1 MIKDDNEA
9 DGDPAGSDSGAG
21 LSSSSHVESGG
32 GGGVGGVGGGGRG
45 GGHGSLR
52 IKGEAVFVPRPST
65 ATGSSTTKGGG
76 YSAVPNAVMDVQE
89 KGSKGFTVQ
98 TVSQGSFFFFAFL
111 RSQSTG
117 SSWEGWG
124 FTDENVIPIARD
136 GLLLPCG

>member
-21 LSSSSHVESGG
+21 LSSSSHVES
-32 GGGVGGVGGGGRG
+32 GVGGGGRG

-65 ATGSSTTKGGG
+65 ATGSSITKGGG

-98 TVSQGSFFFFAFL
+98 TVSQGSFFLPFCDP
-111 RSQSTG
+111 SQRG
-117 SSWEGWG
+117 QVGEGG
-124 FTDENVIPIARD
+124 FY
-136 GLLLPCG
+136 

>member
-21 LSSSSHVESGG
+21 LSSSSHVES
-32 GGGVGGVGGGGRG
+32 GGGGRG

-98 TVSQGSFFFFAFL
+98 TVSQGSFFFFCLFAIPVNGVKL
-111 RSQSTG
+111 GRG
-117 SSWEGWG
+117 G
-124 FTDENVIPIARD
+124 FY
-136 GLLLPCG
+136 

>member
-32 GGGVGGVGGGGRG
+32 GGVGGGGRG

-98 TVSQGSFFFFAFL
+98 TVSQGSFSAFL
-111 RSQSTG
+111 RSQSTR
-117 SSWEGWG
+117 SSRGRG
-124 FTDENVIPIARD
+124 V
-136 GLLLPCG
+136 LLMKM

>member
-32 GGGVGGVGGGGRG
+32 GGVGGGGRG

-98 TVSQGSFFFFAFL
+98 TVSQGVFFCLFAIPVNGVKSG
-111 RSQSTG
+111 RG
-117 SSWEGWG
+117 G

>member
-32 GGGVGGVGGGGRG
+32 GGVGGGGRG

-98 TVSQGSFFFFAFL
+98 TPGMVYYCHVDSVEL
-111 RSQSTG
+111 RAK
-117 SSWEGWG
+117 WMAAIHR
-124 FTDENVIPIARD
+124 V
-136 GLLLPCG
+136 GL

>member
-32 GGGVGGVGGGGRG
+32 GGVGGGGRG

-98 TVSQGSFFFFAFL
+98 TVSQGSFFFAFL

-117 SSWEGWG
+117 SSWGG
-124 FTDENVIPIARD
+124 GV
-136 GLLLPCG
+136 LLMKM

>member
-32 GGGVGGVGGGGRG
+32 GGVGGGGRG

-76 YSAVPNAVMDVQE
+76 YSAVPNSVMDVQE

-98 TVSQGSFFFFAFL
+98 TVSQGSFFAFL

-117 SSWEGWG
+117 SSRGRG
-124 FTDENVIPIARD
+124 V
-136 GLLLPCG
+136 LLMKM

>member
-32 GGGVGGVGGGGRG
+32 GGGGG

-98 TVSQGSFFFFAFL
+98 TVSQGSFFCLFAIPVNGVKL
-111 RSQSTG
+111 E
-117 SSWEGWG
+117 EGG

-136 GLLLPCG
+136 GVLLPCG

>member
-32 GGGVGGVGGGGRG
+32 GGGGGGGRG

-52 IKGEAVFVPRPST
+52 IKGEAVFVLRPST

-98 TVSQGSFFFFAFL
+98 TVSQGSFFLPFCDP
-111 RSQSTG
+111 SQRG
-117 SSWEGWG
+117 QVGEGG
-124 FTDENVIPIARD
+124 FY
-136 GLLLPCG
+136 